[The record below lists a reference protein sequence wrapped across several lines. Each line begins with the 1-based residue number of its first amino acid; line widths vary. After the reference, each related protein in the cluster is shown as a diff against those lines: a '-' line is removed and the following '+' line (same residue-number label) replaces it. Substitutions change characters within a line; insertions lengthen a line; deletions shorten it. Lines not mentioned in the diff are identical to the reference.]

1 MYAFQ
6 SSFEHKKE
14 DTLSDLKL
22 HYHNYDRK
30 YDNSGYLDEYYSQ
43 AIVARG
49 EREIKKNEKLS
60 FGYGAEYKY
69 DWEILKIEVLIP
81 LQLRVILKILGHLS
95 NSAYKLNEN
104 QIFSIFLRAMTIAL
118 RSSTIVTN

>member
-81 LQLRVILKILGHLS
+81 LQLRVILRILGHL
-95 NSAYKLNEN
+95 
-104 QIFSIFLRAMTIAL
+104 QILLINWTKIKFFHFF
-118 RSSTIVTN
+118 

>member
-49 EREIKKNEKLS
+49 EREIKNEKLS

-69 DWEILKIEVLIP
+69 DWGNFENRGSYTASTK
-81 LQLRVILKILGHLS
+81 GHIKNFGTFA

-104 QIFSIFLRAMTIAL
+104 QIFQFFLGQMTIAL

>member
-1 MYAFQ
+1 MELNGSMIMQNLKHRYTRQTKADYDGSSTDESGYVSDNKMYAFQ

-49 EREIKKNEKLS
+49 EREIKK
-60 FGYGAEYKY
+60 
-69 DWEILKIEVLIP
+69 
-81 LQLRVILKILGHLS
+81 
-95 NSAYKLNEN
+95 
-104 QIFSIFLRAMTIAL
+104 
-118 RSSTIVTN
+118 

>member
-49 EREIKKNEKLS
+49 EREIKKMKNSLLVMAQNINMI
-60 FGYGAEYKY
+60 G
-69 DWEILKIEVLIP
+69 EILKIEVLIP
-81 LQLRVILKILGHLS
+81 LQLRVILKILGHL
-95 NSAYKLNEN
+95 
-104 QIFSIFLRAMTIAL
+104 QILLI
-118 RSSTIVTN
+118 N